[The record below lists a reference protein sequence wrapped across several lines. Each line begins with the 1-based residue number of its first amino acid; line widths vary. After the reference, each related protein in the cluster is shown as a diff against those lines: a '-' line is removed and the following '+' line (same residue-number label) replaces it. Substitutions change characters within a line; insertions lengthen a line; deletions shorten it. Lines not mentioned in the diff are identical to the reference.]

1 MSGGYFDY
9 KQFHIED
16 IEDEMNE
23 IKKNID
29 KADNFGYSIGNNV
42 GDKKEFLDTVETALE
57 HLKLARIYTQR
68 IDWLISGDDEP
79 ETFYKRLKEDLKN
92 EF

>member
-9 KQFHIED
+9 KQFNIED

-29 KADNFGYSIGNNV
+29 KVDEFGYSIGDTV
-42 GDKKEFLDTVETALE
+42 GDKEKFLETIETALV
-57 HLKLARIYTQR
+57 HLRLARIYTQR
-68 IDWLISGDDEP
+68 IDWLISGDDGP
-79 ETFYKRLKEDLKN
+79 ETFYERLKEDLKR
-92 EF
+92 